1 MVLAGYAMFNC
12 SLKSPGNCNSTKK
25 RRGMSQL
32 TGQQVLTILMNEP
45 DYLILPESIR
55 KAMEPFILA
64 TPNILKVNLNKQVN
78 LSVLMDSK
86 LKFLHY
92 CQKNEFISLLLK
104 ALPDDYLKGLKRD
117 VVYEATKC
125 QIAQLISFLNHV
137 AKHTS
142 LFLADSSL
150 TELQMMSHPC
160 LSLKPEVLLQY
171 QSNHLTIADLLLL
184 QPSSIVKYTD

>member
-1 MVLAGYAMFNC
+1 
-12 SLKSPGNCNSTKK
+12 
-25 RRGMSQL
+25 MSQL
-32 TGQQVLTILMNEP
+32 TGQQVLTVLMKDP

-55 KAMEPFILA
+55 KVMEPFILA

-86 LKFLHY
+86 LKFFRY
-92 CQKNEFISLLLK
+92 CQKNEFITQLLK
-104 ALPDDYLKGLKRD
+104 ALPEDYLNGLKRE
-117 VVYEATKC
+117 VVYEATKG

-142 LFLADSSL
+142 LFLATSSL
-150 TELQMMSHPC
+150 TEMQMMAHPC

-171 QSNHLTIADLLLL
+171 QSRRLTIANLLLL